1 MPLIQLND
9 MNKFCLTA
17 GLYLLFYSFA
27 TAQLVDYKN
36 SIRVG
41 IDYMSLDAPDDLGFR
56 YVARYARHLA
66 NDRIVIE
73 GSFGYLNIENRRLVF
88 NNFYFIGR
96 PRQRVT
102 ADITVSFDLLRH
114 ARHALR
120 LGGGPSVWYRK
131 DDGLREARSI
141 VDQNGQITGV
151 TILNEKIDETNFG
164 YHLAAEYEY
173 IVGSRTTLAGR
184 IGMANLAGAGIN
196 SIVGINIGYRF

>member
-1 MPLIQLND
+1 

-17 GLYLLFYSFA
+17 VLCLLFCSFA
-27 TAQLVDYKN
+27 TAQAIDYKN

-41 IDYMSLDAPDDLGFR
+41 IDYMSLDAPDDLGIR

-66 NDRIVIE
+66 NDRIVLE
-73 GSFGYLNIENRRLVF
+73 GSFGYLCIENRRLVF
-88 NNFYFIGR
+88 NNFYFTGR

-102 ADITVSFDLLRH
+102 ADLTVSFDFLRD

-131 DDGLREARSI
+131 DDRLREARSI

-151 TILNEKIDETNFG
+151 TILNEKVDEANFG

-173 IVGSRTTLAGR
+173 IIGARTTLAAR
-184 IGMANLAGAGIN
+184 VGMANLARAGIS
-196 SIVGINIGYRF
+196 SIVGINVGYRF